1 MKPKSEVIARVVR
14 LESDDWK
21 ALGIHAKNTAS
32 PGGRSEIIRK
42 LVRVFTRKTGA
53 LALLKAQDRKRR
65 KAATKA
71 ASTRIANGKRKPKP
85 RPKPYKAKG
94 RAA

>member
-1 MKPKSEVIARVVR
+1 MKQKSEVIARVVR

-65 KAATKA
+65 MAATKA
-71 ASTRIANGKRKPKP
+71 AATRRIKRKP
-85 RPKPYKAKG
+85 RPKQAK
-94 RAA
+94 RSAA